1 LQHHEVTKASW
12 NEDMGNWN
20 LEVTRRDT
28 GNIIRDTCDILVNA
42 CGILNAWR
50 WPSIPGLEEYK
61 GKLLH
66 TAKWDQNVD
75 IEGEHVGLIGNG

>member
-1 LQHHEVTKASW
+1 
-12 NEDMGNWN
+12 MGNWN

-28 GNIIRDTCDILVNA
+28 GDIIRNTCDILINA

-50 WPSIPGLEEYK
+50 WPSIPGLEEFK

-66 TAKWDQNVD
+66 TAKWDQNVGM
-75 IEGEHVGLIGNG
+75 EGKHVGLIGNG